1 MKTYFEPRA
10 QEELQARLQ
19 ALEPGSPARWGR
31 MDAAQMLAHCTE
43 GIRMATGEVRV
54 KAGFPALFGWML
66 KRLAYN
72 DSPFRHGVPTARELR
87 VVDARAFE
95 VEKGRLQAGLQK
107 AAQGPS
113 VLGNHPHP
121 FFGRLTDAQWGIL
134 LYKHLDHHFRQFGV

>member
-72 DSPFRHGVPTARELR
+72 DRPFRHGAPTARELR

-113 VLGNHPHP
+113 ALGNHPHP